1 MIRSPRVAMVVA
13 LVAALVGCAAPEVTP
28 TTAVVPASTPAPAL
42 AQPAADPG
50 YVGVVI
56 PAAAVDLAPT
66 YDGEIER
73 IAVAVGQWVEA
84 GAEVARFDPAAAR
97 EALAIAQAEV
107 RVAQGEAAQASAMA
121 RHAGRRLATAR
132 VLVEQGIS
140 PAHEID
146 DAQAERAR
154 HGAAS
159 SSAAGRI
166 AGAKARVLQLE
177 RELAQT
183 SLVAPFRGQISLVY
197 REAGAQAGPSKP
209 VVRLVDTSSSFV
221 RFAVPPVDVAAFRA
235 GAAVEVVLDGVGVT
249 LAATVRDV
257 APEVDPPSGK
267 IFVEAQ
273 IAAASVPY
281 ARPHSPASV
290 RLAGSP

>member
-1 MIRSPRVAMVVA
+1 
-13 LVAALVGCAAPEVTP
+13 
-28 TTAVVPASTPAPAL
+28 
-42 AQPAADPG
+42 
-50 YVGVVI
+50 
-56 PAAAVDLAPT
+56 
-66 YDGEIER
+66 
-73 IAVAVGQWVEA
+73 
-84 GAEVARFDPAAAR
+84 VARFDPAAAR
-97 EALAIAQAEV
+97 EALAMAQAEV

-121 RHAGRRLATAR
+121 RHASRRLATER

-140 PAHEID
+140 AAHEID
-146 DAQAERAR
+146 DAAADRAR

-177 RELAQT
+177 RELSQT

-221 RFAVPPVDVAAFRA
+221 RFAVPPVDVAAFRT
-235 GAAVEVVLDGVGVT
+235 GVSVEVVLDGVGVT

-267 IFVEAQ
+267 IFVEAE
-273 IAAASVPY
+273 IAAASVPH
-281 ARPHSPASV
+281 ARPHSPAWV
-290 RLAGSP
+290 RLARTAAP